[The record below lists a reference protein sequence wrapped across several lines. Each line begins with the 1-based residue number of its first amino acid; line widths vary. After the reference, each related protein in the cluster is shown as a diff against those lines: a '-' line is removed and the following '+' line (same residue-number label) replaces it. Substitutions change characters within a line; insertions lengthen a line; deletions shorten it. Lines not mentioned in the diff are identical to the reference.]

1 MINFKIKMSKDDE
14 ARFEGI
20 LNSLDKENFIY
31 GSPEIKDVEMT
42 ADKNYPVFINH
53 EDNELPVGSFK
64 AFREDGKLMLSAVLA
79 KTSEKFENLKEL
91 IKMGALSLSVGG
103 SLYEDGTLFL
113 EEASLVGIPAD
124 IGAGITS
131 VSMSKEDRTS
141 LDKILSVVSSLQEK
155 IDSLEESLKSKEIEQ
170 EEKEEKE
177 EGEEEKEEEVKK
189 EEKDEELV
197 EEVKEEDKTP
207 DIKEEDKET
216 VEEVSEEPEVV
227 EEPEEPSEEELEILE
242 ILERSEV

>member
-1 MINFKIKMSKDDE
+1 MINFKIKMNKEDE
-14 ARFEGI
+14 ARFEGV

-131 VSMSKEDRTS
+131 VSMSKEDRSS
-141 LDKILSVVSSLQEK
+141 LDKVLEVVSSLQEK
-155 IDSLEESLKSKEIEQ
+155 IDKLEESLKSKELEQ
-170 EEKEEKE
+170 GK
-177 EGEEEKEEEVKK
+177 EEEKEEEPTQK
-189 EEKDEELV
+189 EEKDEELI
-197 EEVKEEDKTP
+197 EEVAEEDKTT
-207 DIKEEDKET
+207 DIKEENKEE
-216 VEEVSEEPEVV
+216 VEEVSEESEEV
-227 EEPEEPSEEELEILE
+227 EEPEEISEEDLEILE